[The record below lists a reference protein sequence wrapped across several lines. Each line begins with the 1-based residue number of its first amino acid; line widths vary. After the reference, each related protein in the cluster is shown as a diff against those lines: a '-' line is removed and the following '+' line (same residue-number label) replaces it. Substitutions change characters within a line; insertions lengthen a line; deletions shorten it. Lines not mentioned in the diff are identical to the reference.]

1 MKIRG
6 AWVHQLNQ
14 VLLKIHP
21 VVWLLILLLLV
32 RGAFAATPYKEE
44 QMAWLVVVYLPIRGD
59 PVPYVRFYHIER
71 ELCNKHAKQI
81 FNNVKAGQARALC
94 MRG

>member
-21 VVWLLILLLLV
+21 VVWLLILLLLA
-32 RGAFAATPYKEE
+32 RGVWAVEE
-44 QMAWLVVVYLPIRGD
+44 KPVPMSWLVVVYLPIRGD
-59 PVPYVRFYHIER
+59 PVPYVRFYSVEK
-71 ELCNKHAKQI
+71 ELCNTQAKQI
-81 FNNVKAGQARALC
+81 YNNVKAGQARAFC